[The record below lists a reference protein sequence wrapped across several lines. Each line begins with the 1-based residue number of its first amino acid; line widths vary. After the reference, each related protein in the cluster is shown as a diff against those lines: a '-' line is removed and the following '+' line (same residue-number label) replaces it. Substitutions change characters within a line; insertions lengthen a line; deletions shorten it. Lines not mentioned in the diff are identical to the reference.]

1 MRAIAGER
9 PAAWAALAAMG
20 LLFFLVVAG
29 TFTSLG
35 VVLPAMVKEMG
46 WSWQAAGFGF
56 TLLALSTGLASYLPT
71 LAIRRFGVGWT
82 LVIGTGVK
90 TAAFLLLAFGRT
102 LIGYDAAMI
111 LAGIAFAL
119 TANVP
124 GAFVLARAFHNPSR
138 AFGVYFLMGGL
149 GGLAGPW
156 LYLAVTALGDSWRV
170 YWGVL
175 AGVSLVVGLIAAL
188 LAHPA
193 AHSETLAPAPP
204 TATGEGD
211 WGVREALATPQF
223 WIIVAA
229 YTTYLLV
236 GVTVNAVSVQHMVEK
251 GFSTPLAGALLS
263 LNGLVNALSRAAA
276 GELGQRLKP
285 KTLTVAALG
294 LLALGALLFAVT
306 GQLTGLALAQIL
318 VGAGY
323 GVAFTATTVLMLN
336 AFGREKNLELFS
348 LMALISTAAS
358 VGPWLA
364 GAEHD
369 QMGGFSLAFVAL
381 TAISLAALAV
391 TAGMAPPKRRR
402 AG

>member
-1 MRAIAGER
+1 
-9 PAAWAALAAMG
+9 
-20 LLFFLVVAG
+20 
-29 TFTSLG
+29 
-35 VVLPAMVKEMG
+35 
-46 WSWQAAGFGF
+46 
-56 TLLALSTGLASYLPT
+56 
-71 LAIRRFGVGWT
+71 
-82 LVIGTGVK
+82 
-90 TAAFLLLAFGRT
+90 
-102 LIGYDAAMI
+102 
-111 LAGIAFAL
+111 
-119 TANVP
+119 
-124 GAFVLARAFHNPSR
+124 
-138 AFGVYFLMGGL
+138 MGGL